1 MGSSRTVAPQERI
14 QSHEEKHCN
23 KTTYISSICDGN
35 MQMYMYIIIYIYIY
49 IFIKTYEWTFGTT
62 QFCLLMQE
70 LPLKSSDAAGHLQLR
85 LGARDE
91 FIQLC
96 TPKGCGLARRK
107 LGMGPMKTALVG
119 KTLHIYIYIY
129 ICIYICIYI
138 YIYKCIYLYL
148 NHI

>member
-35 MQMYMYIIIYIYIY
+35 MQMYMYIIIYIYI
-49 IFIKTYEWTFGTT
+49 FIKTYEWTFGTT
-62 QFCLLMQE
+62 QFCR
-70 LPLKSSDAAGHLQLR
+70 SSDAAGHLQLR

-119 KTLHIYIYIY
+119 KTLHIYMYIYIY
-129 ICIYICIYI
+129 VYK

>member
-1 MGSSRTVAPQERI
+1 MGSSRTVAPH
-14 QSHEEKHCN
+14 SN
-23 KTTYISSICDGN
+23 KTTYISSICAGN
-35 MQMYMYIIIYIYIY
+35 MQMYMYIIIIY
-49 IFIKTYEWTFGTT
+49 IFIKNYEWTFGTT

-70 LPLKSSDAAGHLQLR
+70 FPLKSSDAAGHLQLR

-119 KTLHIYIYIY
+119 KTLHIYIYV
-129 ICIYICIYI
+129 YI
-138 YIYKCIYLYL
+138 YINSYIY
-148 NHI
+148 I